1 MLFKFFTAP
10 EASVRNI
17 SVKAISPRSLSLSWL
32 PPDRVFWQG
41 VVLHYAV
48 TVTRLGPVTQSEV
61 TRSTSVMRLL
71 AEPMT
76 NHNDPSLAV
85 EPLQEERHVLE
96 DLEEYYQYS
105 LSVAMV
111 NSAGEGQPTLP
122 ILQNMPD
129 AS

>member
-1 MLFKFFTAP
+1 M
-10 EASVRNI
+10 I
-17 SVKAISPRSLSLSWL
+17 
-32 PPDRVFWQG
+32 
-41 VVLHYAV
+41 
-48 TVTRLGPVTQSEV
+48 VTRLGPITQGQLV

-71 AEPMT
+71 AEPKT

-85 EPLQEERHVLE
+85 EPLQEERHVVE
-96 DLEEYYQYS
+96 NLEEYYQYS

-122 ILQNMPD
+122 ITLNMPE